1 MTVHSTNLRFNMEKE
16 TQRRAWEYLQG
27 MDRRQFKSYSQVIS
41 AALVEYFERHNR
53 MKDDPFLETRER
65 EERFIDQIVTAV
77 ESALTKALPVFLA
90 GCAAGLSRSMP
101 PAVETGS
108 TAPPPAKEEDKQ
120 AETSEADIDWDF
132 LNG

>member
-1 MTVHSTNLRFNMEKE
+1 MSVHTTNLRFNTEKE

-27 MDRRQFKSYSQVIS
+27 MDKRQFKSYSQVIS
-41 AALVEYFERHNR
+41 AALVEYFERQNR
-53 MKDDPFLETRER
+53 LKDDPFLETRER
-65 EERFIDQIVTAV
+65 EDRFVEQIVAAV

-101 PAVETGS
+101 PVSETVNA
-108 TAPPPAKEEDKQ
+108 APPAVYEATKQ
-120 AETSEADIDWDF
+120 PETSEADIDWDF